1 MDIGKVIKEVRK
13 SKGLKQ
19 QSFAKMCGITQTYLS
34 QIENNVKE
42 PTISLLKRIA
52 ENLNLPLP
60 ILYFLSLE
68 KNDIEKRKQDAYDL
82 LMPFIKSI
90 VNQFFSDN
98 LENK

>member
-52 ENLNLPLP
+52 ENLHLPLP

-68 KNDIEKRKQDAYDL
+68 KNDIEERKQDAYDL
-82 LMPFIKSI
+82 LMPSIKSL

>member
-1 MDIGKVIKEVRK
+1 MNIGKIIKETRK

-34 QIENNVKE
+34 QIENNVKD
-42 PTISLLKRIA
+42 PTTSLLRKIA

-68 KNDIEKRKQDAYDL
+68 KSDIVERKQEAYEL
-82 LMPFIKSI
+82 LMPSIKSLI
-90 VNQFFSDN
+90 NQFFSDDI
-98 LENK
+98 EE

>member
-1 MDIGKVIKEVRK
+1 MDIGKVIKEARK

-19 QSFAKMCGITQTYLS
+19 QSCAEMCGITQTYLS

-52 ENLNLPLP
+52 EKLHLPLP

-68 KNDIEKRKQDAYDL
+68 KDDIEERKRDAYEL
-82 LMPFIKSI
+82 LMPSIKSL

-98 LENK
+98 LKDK

>member
-1 MDIGKVIKEVRK
+1 
-13 SKGLKQ
+13 
-19 QSFAKMCGITQTYLS
+19 MCGITQTYLS

-52 ENLNLPLP
+52 EKLHLPLP

-68 KNDIEKRKQDAYDL
+68 KDDIEERKRDAYEL
-82 LMPFIKSI
+82 LMPSIKSL

-98 LENK
+98 LKDK

>member
-1 MDIGKVIKEVRK
+1 MDIGKVIKEARK

-19 QSFAKMCGITQTYLS
+19 QSFAEMCGITQTYLS

-52 ENLNLPLP
+52 EKLHLPLP

-68 KNDIEKRKQDAYDL
+68 ERKRDAYEL
-82 LMPFIKSI
+82 LMPSIKSL

-98 LENK
+98 LKDK

>member
-1 MDIGKVIKEVRK
+1 MDIGKVIKEARK

-19 QSFAKMCGITQTYLS
+19 QPFAEMCGITQTYLS

-52 ENLNLPLP
+52 EKLHLPLP

-68 KNDIEKRKQDAYDL
+68 KDDIEERKRDAYEL
-82 LMPFIKSI
+82 LMPSIKSL

-98 LENK
+98 LKDK

>member
-1 MDIGKVIKEVRK
+1 MDIGTVIKEATK
-13 SKGLKQ
+13 SKRIKQ
-19 QSFAKMCGITQTYLS
+19 QSFAEMCGITQTYLS

-52 ENLNLPLP
+52 EKLHLPLP

-68 KNDIEKRKQDAYDL
+68 KDDIEERKRDAYEL
-82 LMPFIKSI
+82 LMPSIKSL

-98 LENK
+98 LKDK